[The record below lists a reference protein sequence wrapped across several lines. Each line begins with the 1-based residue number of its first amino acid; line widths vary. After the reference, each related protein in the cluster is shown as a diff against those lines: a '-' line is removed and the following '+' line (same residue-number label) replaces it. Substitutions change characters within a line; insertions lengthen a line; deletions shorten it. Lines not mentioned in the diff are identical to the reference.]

1 MSEAQTRNR
10 LILGTAIALLA
21 IVAAGLIF
29 TSDWWNSQSRN
40 SFAQRRSSSALID
53 ESPLTT
59 AQTLAQAA
67 ETRGEVTLSAQA
79 LKLADREV
87 DLAFDQGLRIAA
99 AAPASKDPKVRAAQK
114 KVADATAQVQ
124 ATQNQI
130 NTLTRQE
137 AAATAAHKADLDQQL
152 DLAKAQL
159 EIDQDDLGDAQQAL
173 EDSGGDVRGQIQRMV
188 NQHNA
193 SEHTTEARNPAAI
206 PPSTP
211 LAWTAS
217 MTRRWSEWSKWRSKA
232 RQIGEARSEAEAALA
247 ALQQTRT
254 QYENG
259 ANSGANSES
268 EPLEAGDSGAASA
281 AAELRA
287 LAEEKKI
294 LTEYDQRIDAEKSLG
309 EVYGRWATLAANH
322 ERSSL
327 RSVLEGF
334 GLIIVIVLI
343 EVLIRIWVSRLFL
356 KYPERRRLITM
367 RTMAEVVLDFTAVIL
382 ILLVIFGP
390 PNQFATV
397 IALATAGLT
406 VALKD
411 FIVGFLGW
419 FVLMGKNGI
428 RVGDWVE
435 INGVAGQVVD
445 IGLIRTVLLESGN
458 WTEAGHLTGRRVS
471 FVNGYAI
478 EGHYFNYSTSGQF
491 LWDELT
497 IVLPAAGAWL
507 VGQDSM
513 AIVREIQKVVAEE
526 TAEVSRAATEE
537 WKVKEHGAPMAAFE
551 STPDV
556 SVKPANPGLEVTV
569 RYVSRAAERYA
580 IRARLNQRIVQLLS
594 NAGAAVP
601 AQPEPKPA

>member
-1 MSEAQTRNR
+1 MAEARTINR
-10 LILGTAIALLA
+10 LLLGVAVSLLA
-21 IVAAGLIF
+21 VVAAGLVF
-29 TSDWWNSQSRN
+29 TSDWWNSQSRS
-40 SFAQRRSSSALID
+40 SFAQRRSAATLID

-59 AQTLAQAA
+59 AQTLAQMA
-67 ETRGEVTLSAQA
+67 ETRGEVSLSAQS

-99 AAPASKDPKVRAAQK
+99 AAPASHDPKVRAAQK
-114 KVADATAQVQ
+114 KVAEATAQVQ

-130 NTLTRQE
+130 NSLTRQE
-137 AAATAAHKADLDQQL
+137 AGATPARKADLDQQI

-159 EIDQDDLGDAQQAL
+159 EIDQDDLGDAHQAL

-188 NQHNA
+188 NEHNA
-193 SEHTTEARNPAAI
+193 SEHTTEARNSASI
-206 PPSTP
+206 PPSVP

-217 MTRRWSEWSKWRSKA
+217 MTRRWSEWSKWRGKHKQVA
-232 RQIGEARSEAEAALA
+232 QAQSEAQAALA
-247 ALQQTRT
+247 AIQQARA
-254 QYENG
+254 QYENAGSAG
-259 ANSGANSES
+259 ANSDST
-268 EPLEAGDSGAASA
+268 PMEAGESGDASA
-281 AAELRA
+281 AAALRQ

-294 LTEYDQRIDAEKSLG
+294 LTEYDQRIDAEKSLA

-322 ERSSL
+322 QRTSL
-327 RSVLEGF
+327 RSVIEGF
-334 GLIIVIVLI
+334 GLIIIIILI
-343 EVLIRIWVSRLFL
+343 EVLIRIWVSRLFS
-356 KYPERRRLITM
+356 KYPERRRLRTM
-367 RTMAEVVLDFTAVIL
+367 RTMAEVVLDFTAVLL

-513 AIVREIQKVVAEE
+513 AIVREIQEIVTQE
-526 TAEVSRAATEE
+526 TAEVARAATEE
-537 WKVKEHGAPMAAFE
+537 WKMKEHGAPMAAFE
-551 STPDV
+551 ATPDV
-556 SVKPANPGLEVTV
+556 SIKPANPGLEVTV

-580 IRARLNQRIVQLLS
+580 IKARLNHKIVQLLS

-601 AQPEPKPA
+601 AQVETKPA